1 MQLGGKHTLG
11 IEETVGVSA
20 VVVLPLLVPGNGVGI
35 DGGGGAA
42 GKTSDVMGSV
52 PEVNVAT
59 VAPMAAFLA
68 AVLPPSTGWVPV
80 GDRPARALARICG
93 GMGPEFRP
101 MPVAGAEG
109 LGGRVRGWLRTV
121 TTARPPRRRR
131 ARERSPV
138 TTRSLTKTS
147 SLNLRAT
154 GCGVAVRAAVTW
166 PSRVVTTPALSAW
179 AVAMAGQSVAK
190 SESATNA
197 RVTLMLIVSLP
208 QNSKKLLGPDLP
220 HRSYRSTQ

>member
-42 GKTSDVMGSV
+42 GKPSDEMRSV
-52 PEVNVAT
+52 PEGNVAT
-59 VAPMAAFLA
+59 VGTMAGFRA
-68 AVLPPSTGWVPV
+68 AGIPPSAGR
-80 GDRPARALARICG
+80 GAGGARAGRAPAVTCG
-93 GMGPEFRP
+93 VMGPEVRHKP
-101 MPVAGAEG
+101 GAASEG
-109 LGGRVRGWLRTV
+109 RARTV
-121 TTARPPRRRR
+121 TTARPPRRRG

>member
-59 VAPMAAFLA
+59 VAPVAAA
-68 AVLPPSTGWVPV
+68 TAILPESRSMVE
-80 GDRPARALARICG
+80 RPGSSVMVRAERS
-93 GMGPEFRP
+93 
-101 MPVAGAEG
+101 
-109 LGGRVRGWLRTV
+109 RTV

-179 AVAMAGQSVAK
+179 AVAMAGKSVAK